1 MTRRIFARAILPV
14 AIGLL
19 VTTALAQ
26 MANKTDGALPAGLV
40 AERDVA
46 YRDDTPRP
54 HNLLDIVYHK
64 ENAKG
69 GRPLIILVH
78 GGGWHGGSKWAF
90 GRAAL
95 PRYGEAGYVAASINY
110 RLSGVA
116 KFPAQIEDVKAAIR
130 WLRAN
135 AEKYGIDPDRIG
147 LIGGSAG
154 AHLVAL
160 AGAASPE
167 DGLEGDGPH
176 LDKSSRVQCVVA
188 RSGIYDL
195 RPEIIGAEGN
205 KDFAVVGLLGGTA
218 EEKAD
223 LAKKASPVVYLDP
236 KDPPMLIIHGT
247 ADTRIPYRAAEYVV
261 KEMKKA
267 GTSYEFITIEGGG
280 HGGAPTAEKRRE
292 VNQAVMKFFDKHLR
306 AGSTAE

>member
-1 MTRRIFARAILPV
+1 MTRRIFARAVLPV
-14 AIGLL
+14 VAGLL

-26 MANKTDGALPAGLV
+26 PAKKRDAALPPGV
-40 AERDVA
+40 VVERDVA
-46 YRDDTPRP
+46 YRDDTPKP
-54 HNLLDIVYHK
+54 HNLLDIAYREDKV
-64 ENAKG
+64 EG

-78 GGGWHGGSKWAF
+78 GGGWHGGGKSAF

-95 PRYGEAGYVAASINY
+95 PRYAETGYVAASINY

-135 AEKYGIDPDRIG
+135 ADRYNIDTDRIG

-160 AGAASPE
+160 AGATSAE

-176 LDKSSRVQCVVA
+176 LDESSRVQCVVA

-195 RPEIIGAEGN
+195 RPEIIGREGSN
-205 KDFAVVGLLGGTA
+205 DFAVVGLLGDTA
-218 EEKAD
+218 QEKAD
-223 LAKKASPVVYLDP
+223 LAKKASPVLYLDRD
-236 KDPPMLIIHGT
+236 DPPILIIHGT
-247 ADTRIPYRAAEYVV
+247 KDTRIPFRAAEYVV
-261 KEMKKA
+261 EELKKA
-267 GTSYEFITIEGGG
+267 GTPYEFITIEGGG
-280 HGGAPTAEKRRE
+280 HGGAPTPEKKRE
-292 VNQAVMKFFDKHLR
+292 VNQAVTKFFDKHLK
-306 AGSTAE
+306 A